1 MNQVRV
7 LTEDNLRTL
16 APSIFAQN
24 PISDVSNR
32 YQFIPTFEVVKRLQN
47 EGWLPTSAQESH
59 VRNQEN
65 QGYQKHLIRFQRQD
79 LILDGEAIEVV
90 LINSHNRSAAY
101 QLMAG
106 VFRFV
111 CSNGMIV
118 GDTFERIS
126 VKHINFNP
134 DQIVEASSE
143 IIDNAP
149 HIAQNMQE
157 MKAIE
162 LSRGEKEIYAES
174 AALTVYDE
182 SDAIPFDT
190 SRLLAPRRYDD
201 RNKNDLWSTFNIVQE
216 NMMKGG
222 MRGLKRDK
230 SGNLRRITTR
240 KIKSIDKDI
249 KLNKALW
256 NLTEKIKMIKSW

>member
-1 MNQVRV
+1 MNQLRP
-7 LTEDNLRTL
+7 LTEDDLRSL
-16 APSIFAQN
+16 APSVFATN

-32 YQFIPTFEVVKRLQN
+32 YQFIPTFDVVKRLQN
-47 EGWLPTSAQESH
+47 EGWMPTKVQESY

-79 LILDGEAIEVV
+79 LILNGEAIEVV

-106 VFRFV
+106 VFRFI

-126 VKHINFNP
+126 VKHINFDP
-134 DQIVEASSE
+134 DAVVKASYE
-143 IIDNAP
+143 IIENAP
-149 HIAQNMQE
+149 KIAQNMQE

-162 LSRGEKEIYAES
+162 LNKDEKEIYAES
-174 AALTVYDE
+174 AALTVYGE
-182 SDAIPFDT
+182 RTAIPFDA
-190 SRLLAPRRYDD
+190 SRLLTPRRYDD

-230 SGNLRRITTR
+230 NGNFRRVTTR
-240 KIKSIDKDI
+240 KIKSIDKDVR
-249 KLNKALW
+249 LNKALW
-256 NLTEKIKMIKSW
+256 NLTEKMKVIKSW